1 MAGIQFTDRVVDITY
16 QEILPSVVDQ
26 INNSNILMAK
36 ILSKPSTWKGVT
48 ENQPITV
55 ANSTTG
61 GSFSGMD
68 TFPTAA
74 TNNTRI
80 MTWYVAAYEQS
91 VVVPGIER
99 AINANN
105 EKQVLRLLAT
115 RMDEAKISASQN
127 IGLMFYGV
135 GNGKDFDGL
144 GLIVDNGANSS
155 AYAGIVRAT
164 SPFINGDVT
173 NVGTLNAGAIS
184 LDYLSSEFDNA
195 SAAGSTQ
202 ESPTIG
208 LTTKADWTFIEG
220 VMQPMVSARYET
232 IGIHGYDRVD
242 GGTPPGGIMKP
253 TEGLTAFG
261 GFNALVY
268 RGRPIVA
275 DDNCTTGT
283 YFWLN
288 EYYTEFKRLQDST
301 LNQIGSTVEVTEGF
315 YKDVPM
321 PSAFQFRE
329 LMSPVNQYGEVGL
342 LILMG
347 NLINKQPRRNGKL
360 VGIVSN

>member
-1 MAGIQFTDRVVDITY
+1 MAGIQFTDRVQDITY

-26 INNSNILMAK
+26 INNSNVLMAK
-36 ILSKPSTWKGVT
+36 VLSKPSTWRGVT
-48 ENQPITV
+48 ENQPISV

-68 TFPTAA
+68 PFPTAA
-74 TNNTRI
+74 TNNTRL

-115 RMDEAKISASQN
+115 RMDEAKISASQS
-127 IGLMFYGV
+127 IGQMFYGF
-135 GNGKDFDGL
+135 GSGKDFDGL
-144 GLIVDNGANSS
+144 GLIVDAGTNSAS
-155 AYAGIVRAT
+155 YAGITRST

-173 NVGTLNAGAIS
+173 TPLSGIIT
-184 LDYLSSEFDNA
+184 LDYLSSEFDNV
-195 SAAGSTQ
+195 SAAGSHR

-208 LTTKADWTFIEG
+208 LTTKAIWTFVEG
-220 VMQPMVSARYET
+220 LMQPMVSGRYET
-232 IGIHGYDRVD
+232 IGIRGYDRVD
-242 GGTPPGGIMKP
+242 GGTPPGGVTKP
-253 TEGLTAFG
+253 SEGLTGFA

-268 RGRPIVA
+268 RARPLVA
-275 DDNCTTGT
+275 DDNATSGT

-288 EYYTEFKRLQDST
+288 EFYMEFKRLIDSS
-301 LNQIGSTVEVTEGF
+301 LNQIGSTVEVTEGV

-329 LMSPVNQYGEVGL
+329 MMSPVNQYGEVGL
-342 LILMG
+342 LMLLG
-347 NLINKQPRRNGKL
+347 NLIHKQPRRNGKL
-360 VGIVSN
+360 ISITSN